1 MTGGI
6 TMKDVLDSLNTWTER
21 DEDIAVATVI
31 NTWGSAPRPVGSKLI
46 TTRSGGIAGS
56 VSAGCVEGAVI
67 EAGKDVMGSG
77 VPRLLHYGV
86 ADDTAWEVGLAC
98 GGEIDVFVEPFSAL
112 EGIYGS
118 VKAHLEAGDPM
129 AVVSVLDGPPD
140 VQNRKLIVLEGG
152 ATEGTLELG
161 AHEEAVVADALRHL
175 ADEKGGL
182 IEPEEGLTLFIE
194 VYPPDPRLII
204 VGAVHIAEP
213 LVAMANAAGYE
224 TILVDPRSAFA
235 TRERFPHVHSLIG
248 EWPDSA
254 LSDMTLNH
262 SAYVVVL
269 THDPK
274 LDDPALIEAL
284 QSDARYVGALG
295 SKRTNRLRIERLREA
310 GLTDEQ
316 IGRLHA
322 PIGLYLG
329 GRTPPEIA
337 VSILAEI
344 IKVRNE
350 PVDS

>member
-1 MTGGI
+1 
-6 TMKDVLDSLNTWTER
+6 MKDVLDSLNTWTER
-21 DEDIAVATVI
+21 DEEIAVATVI

-67 EAGKDVMGSG
+67 EAGKDVMSSG
-77 VPRLLHYGV
+77 KPQLLHFGV

-98 GGEIDVFVEPFSAL
+98 GGEIEVFVEPFAAL
-112 EGIYGS
+112 EDVYEG
-118 VKAHLEAGDPM
+118 VKRHLDAGDPM

-140 VQNRKLIVLEGG
+140 ARNHKLVVLEDG
-152 ATEGTLELG
+152 ATEGTLDLG
-161 AHEEAVVADALRHL
+161 AQKDEVVAAALRHL

-182 IEPEEGLTLFIE
+182 IKPEAGLTLFVE

-213 LVAMANAAGYE
+213 LVTMANAAGYE

-235 TRERFPHVHSLIG
+235 TRERFPHVDSLIG
-248 EWPDSA
+248 EWPGSA
-254 LSDMTLNH
+254 LAGMKLNH

-310 GLTDEQ
+310 GLTEEQ

-322 PIGLYLG
+322 PVGLDIG

-350 PVDS
+350 PVG

>member
-1 MTGGI
+1 
-6 TMKDVLDSLNTWTER
+6 MKDVLDSLKTWTER
-21 DEDIAVATVI
+21 DEEIAVATVI
-31 NTWGSAPRPVGSKLI
+31 STWGSAPRPVGSKLI

-67 EAGKDVMGSG
+67 EAGKDVMSSG
-77 VPRLLHYGV
+77 KPQLLHFGV

-98 GGEIDVFVEPFSAL
+98 GGEIEVFVEPFAAL
-112 EGIYGS
+112 EDVYEG
-118 VKAHLEAGDPM
+118 VKRHLDAGDPM

-140 VQNRKLIVLEGG
+140 ARNHKLIVLEGG

-161 AHEEAVVADALRHL
+161 AHKDEVVTAALRHL

-182 IEPEEGLTLFIE
+182 IEPEAGLTLFVE

-213 LVAMANAAGYE
+213 LVMMANAAGYE

-235 TRERFPHVHSLIG
+235 TRERFPHADSLIG

-254 LSDMTLNH
+254 LAGMKLNH

-274 LDDPALIEAL
+274 LDDPALIVAL

-295 SKRTNRLRIERLREA
+295 SRRTNRLRMERLREA
-310 GLTDEQ
+310 GLTDKQ
-316 IGRLHA
+316 IARLHA
-322 PIGLYLG
+322 PIGLDLG

-350 PVDS
+350 PVG